1 MTIKSILPLLMLTFT
16 CCISKGQITAPFKK
30 GDRVVFTGN
39 SITDGGHYHSYIWL
53 YYMTR
58 FPDQRI
64 DVFNA
69 GIGGDVAQQMYER
82 LQTDVFVHHPTVV
95 TLGFGMND
103 TGYQFLDGFKADSA
117 YNSKIKLSENSFLN
131 IARVFKQHPGV
142 RYIMLGSSPYDG
154 TSKTKA
160 INLYHKNLALQKLLA
175 FQKQQADINKWPF
188 IDFNQPMQSIN
199 EREQQ
204 HDSTFTMEGADRIH
218 PTNDGHMVMAYL
230 FLTAQGLADKKVAD
244 ILIDSKSKKLKK
256 TVNCLVSDIE
266 KQGNRLSFKYLGK
279 SLPYPIDTL
288 PRGGGNQPRS
298 QADALKLIP
307 FTQNFNQENLA
318 IAGLPTHQKY
328 NLKIDSV
335 NIGQWSGEAFAKGIN
350 LATIPSTPQYQQALA
365 IMNLNEERWA
375 LERKLREYYWLH
387 YSILKPKGMLFN
399 NTIPI
404 TDSLRKYA
412 RKDYFVAATLGTYNA
427 ARFKAV
433 RDTWSKEINLITDQ
447 IYAINKPTVHVISI
461 TAAD

>member
-1 MTIKSILPLLMLTFT
+1 MLNRVVLSFFLVILCFKSSAQTVP
-16 CCISKGQITAPFKK
+16 PFRK

-82 LQTDVFVHHPTVV
+82 LPTDVFVHKPTVV

-103 TGYQFLDGFKADSA
+103 TGYQFLDGPKADSA
-117 YNSKIKLSENSFLN
+117 YAYKIQTSEHSFQN
-131 IARVFKQHPGV
+131 IVKFFKAHPGV
-142 RYIMLGSSPYDG
+142 QYIMLGSSPYDG
-154 TSKTKA
+154 TSKIKA
-160 INLYHKNLALQKLLA
+160 INLYHKNFALQKLLL
-175 FQKQQADINKWPF
+175 FQEQQAKVNHWPF
-188 IDFNQPMQSIN
+188 VDFNRPMQAIN
-199 EREQQ
+199 EREQRR
-204 HDSTFTMEGADRIH
+204 DSAFTMEGVDRIH

-244 ILIDSKSKKLKK
+244 IVIDCKEKKVHKA
-256 TVNCLVSDIE
+256 TNCAVIDMQV
-266 KQGNRLSFKYLGK
+266 KGNGLSFKYLSK

-307 FTQNFNQENLA
+307 FTKNFNQENLTV
-318 IAGLPTHQKY
+318 IGLQIQKKY
-328 NLKIDSV
+328 DLIIDSV
-335 NIGQWSGEAFAKGIN
+335 NIGHWSGESFAKGIN
-350 LATIPSTPQYQQALA
+350 LATIKNTPQYQQALA
-365 IMNLNEERWA
+365 VMNLNEERWA
-375 LERKLREYYWLH
+375 LERRLREYYWLH

-399 NTIPI
+399 NTVPVV
-404 TDSLRKYA
+404 DSLHKYA
-412 RKDYFVAATLGTYNA
+412 RKDYYIAATLGTYNA

-433 RDTWSKEINLITDQ
+433 RETWTKEINLITDQ
-447 IYAINKPTVHVISI
+447 IYAVNKPTVHVISI
-461 TAAD
+461 TPAD

>member
-1 MTIKSILPLLMLTFT
+1 MIKRILLFSFLLAACF
-16 CCISKGQITAPFKK
+16 ISRAQTVAPFHK

-69 GIGGDVAQQMYER
+69 GIGGDIAQQMYER
-82 LQTDVFVHHPTVV
+82 LQTDVFVHKPTVV

-103 TGYQFLDGFKADSA
+103 TGYQFLDGAKADSA
-117 YNSKIKLSENSFLN
+117 YNNKIKASERSFQN
-131 IARVFKQHPGV
+131 IAKAFKSHAGV

-154 TSKTKA
+154 TSKIKA
-160 INLYHKNLALQKLLA
+160 INLYHKNAALQQLLA
-175 FQKQQADINKWPF
+175 FQKQQAELNKWPF
-188 IDFNQPMQSIN
+188 IDFNQPMQAIN

-204 HDSTFTMEGADRIH
+204 RDSTFTMEGLDRIH
-218 PTNDGHMVMAYL
+218 PTNDGHMVMAFL
-230 FLTAQGLADKKVAD
+230 FLTAQGLTDKKVAD
-244 ILIDSKSKKLKK
+244 IMVDLKGRK
-256 TVNCLVSDIE
+256 THKAINCTISDIQF
-266 KQGNRLSFKYLGK
+266 KNKALSFKYLAN

-298 QADALKLIP
+298 QADALKLVP
-307 FTQNFNQENLA
+307 FTQKFNQEMLTVT
-318 IAGLPTHQKY
+318 GLQDDKKY
-328 NLKIDSV
+328 KLSIDSV
-335 NIGQWSGEAFAKGIN
+335 NIGCWSGESFGKGVN
-350 LATIPSTPQYQQALA
+350 LAVIQNTPQYQQALA

-375 LERKLREYYWLH
+375 LERRLREYYWLH

-399 NTIPI
+399 NTVPI
-404 TDSLRKYA
+404 VDSLRKYA

-427 ARFKAV
+427 ARFEAV
-433 RDTWSKEINLITDQ
+433 RDTWTKETALITNQ

-461 TAAD
+461 TPAD